1 MRLTTSS
8 KPVASGRR
16 RPRVLPHPE
25 ADDGRGGRGWKAASA
40 ARLRPDGAEYTR
52 PAPERKRATYAA
64 SVRTVWLVGGALL
77 AIAGLVFVLQG
88 LDVDFAPKSGMT
100 GDPLWVV
107 LGSLAVV
114 CGLALVVANRRP

>member
-1 MRLTTSS
+1 
-8 KPVASGRR
+8 
-16 RPRVLPHPE
+16 
-25 ADDGRGGRGWKAASA
+25 
-40 ARLRPDGAEYTR
+40 
-52 PAPERKRATYAA
+52 
-64 SVRTVWLVGGALL
+64 VRTVWLVGGALL